1 MLKWSLH
8 WCAHKSLT
16 VKLNCGTPA
25 PVLHQQSASVS
36 SKCVSMR
43 KCAGALMMHP
53 ALLHLGLNL
62 RSVRYLVIKLVL
74 WNREKMLV
82 PLRETLLWCLTF
94 GSVTPAFHRQ
104 ILWWKKFI
112 SVESVHLKFASVTN
126 SKPVFF
132 YRVELW
138 GNEELNGGSY
148 HSFLAVAPSIFN

>member
-16 VKLNCGTPA
+16 VKLNSETPA

-43 KCAGALMMHP
+43 KCVGALMMHP
-53 ALLHLGLNL
+53 ALLNLGVNL

-74 WNREKMLV
+74 WNREKMLI
-82 PLRETLLWCLTF
+82 PLGQTLLWCLTF
-94 GSVTPAFHRQ
+94 GSVTPAFNRQ
-104 ILWWKKFI
+104 MVVKNSWI
-112 SVESVHLKFASVTN
+112 SSSQICT
-126 SKPVFF
+126 SDQQQTVF
-132 YRVELW
+132 YSSDLW

-148 HSFLAVAPSIFN
+148 HSLLAVAPSIFS